1 MKKSSER
8 RFGEPHKS
16 SESEFGDTADKP
28 KNIGRT
34 AQKII
39 DLVISDLSMSAE
51 AMAYKIRYKFPC
63 CRKTNRKIAF
73 YGYIVSWR
81 RRLWWLL
88 AYYFKLPFWGDETQ
102 HAASLQLETK
112 LGEKSKLACFGS
124 EVLEFENQI
133 KYYTFAWLDKS
144 KQIIGIKQW

>member
-39 DLVISDLSMSAE
+39 DLVISDLSMSASY
-51 AMAYKIRYKFPC
+51 ASIKLGISSRAVR
-63 CRKTNRKIAF
+63 RKTNRKIAF
-73 YGYIVSWR
+73 CGYIVS
-81 RRLWWLL
+81 
-88 AYYFKLPFWGDETQ
+88 
-102 HAASLQLETK
+102 
-112 LGEKSKLACFGS
+112 
-124 EVLEFENQI
+124 
-133 KYYTFAWLDKS
+133 
-144 KQIIGIKQW
+144 

>member
-1 MKKSSER
+1 MK
-8 RFGEPHKS
+8 KS

-73 YGYIVSWR
+73 YGYIVSFGGYWR
-81 RRLWWLL
+81 IILSYHFEGMRRSTLRLYNWRQNW
-88 AYYFKLPFWGDETQ
+88 AKKV
-102 HAASLQLETK
+102 S
-112 LGEKSKLACFGS
+112 
-124 EVLEFENQI
+124 
-133 KYYTFAWLDKS
+133 
-144 KQIIGIKQW
+144 

>member
-1 MKKSSER
+1 MKDDELWFKT
-8 RFGEPHKS
+8 RF
-16 SESEFGDTADKP
+16 T
-28 KNIGRT
+28 
-34 AQKII
+34 II
-39 DLVISDLSMSAE
+39 
-51 AMAYKIRYKFPC
+51 
-63 CRKTNRKIAF
+63 
-73 YGYIVSWR
+73 W
-81 RRLWWLL
+81 
-88 AYYFKLPFWGDETQ
+88 LPFWGDETQ